1 MNILAIE
8 SSCDETAAA
17 VVRDGRTVLSNCVA
31 SQIEMHTIYG
41 GVVPEIASRKHVEA
55 VTGLADQ
62 AVEQAGLTKG
72 ELDAVAVTYGP
83 GLIGAVLV
91 GVNFAK
97 GAAMALDLPLIPV
110 HHVRGHIAANYIT
123 YPDLKPPFVCLCVSG
138 GTTLVVDVRSY
149 TEMKVL
155 GGTRDDAAGE
165 CFDKVA
171 RVLGIGYPG
180 GGPMDRLADGG
191 DDSRYELPRAH
202 VSGHE
207 LDMSFSGLKTASL
220 NLIHNAEQKGETL
233 DLRDFA
239 ASFGRAVSE
248 SLVPRVMAAARAKGY
263 GQVAVAGGVAA
274 NRRIR
279 ADLQAACARS
289 GDRLYLPELKY
300 CGDNAAM
307 IGCQG
312 FYEYQAGHTAGME
325 LNAYAN
331 RDISLAYHP

>member
-180 GGPMDRLADGG
+180 GAPMDRLADGG

-331 RDISLAYHP
+331 RDISLG

>member
-17 VVRDGRTVLSNCVA
+17 VVRDGRTVLSNCIA

-55 VTGLADQ
+55 VTGLAEQ
-62 AVEQAGLTKG
+62 AVVQAGLTKVD
-72 ELDAVAVTYGP
+72 LDAVAVTYAP

-123 YPDLKPPFVCLCVSG
+123 HPELEPPFVCLCVSG
-138 GTTLVVDVRSY
+138 GTTLIVDVKSY
-149 TEMKVL
+149 TDMEVL

-180 GGPMDRLADGG
+180 GAPMDRLSRGG
-191 DDSRYELPRAH
+191 DDKKYTFPAVH
-202 VSGHE
+202 VHDAP
-207 LDMSFSGLKTASL
+207 LDMSFSGLKTAAI
-220 NLIHNAEQKGETL
+220 NLIHNAQQKGEEL
-233 DLRDFA
+233 DLPSLA
-239 ASFGRAVSE
+239 ASFAGAVSDM
-248 SLVPRVMAAARAKGY
+248 LVPRVMEAARLCRYRK
-263 GQVAVAGGVAA
+263 VAVAGGVAA
-274 NRRIR
+274 NSRIR
-279 ADLQAACARS
+279 GDLEKACAQA
-289 GDRLYLPELKY
+289 GMELYLPPLSL
-300 CGDNAAM
+300 CGDNGAM
-307 IGCQG
+307 IGCQAY
-312 FYEYQAGHTAGME
+312 YEYLAGKRGGLD

-331 RDISLAYHP
+331 LDIEKG